1 MIQFRYALQFRAVA
15 TLSLALIA
23 TTVHGGMVDEAFRN
37 AKIVDELIPTPPFEL
52 LDVEFEFGK
61 VNISGE
67 LAPKDVRNRPKVSWS
82 RAKDD
87 EFYSLIMT
95 DVGRYHV
102 EWLHWHV
109 SNIPGD
115 NVEQGQT
122 LTSFFP
128 SAPPKG
134 TGEHRYALLMYKQQG
149 KIDFN
154 GHVLIPTFQMN
165 GRDSFSTRV
174 FADKNQ
180 LGAPVAGNFY
190 VASWDESVDEL
201 NALIEKYNKRQA

>member
-1 MIQFRYALQFRAVA
+1 MIQFQFSLRFFIISIPF
-15 TLSLALIA
+15 LSTSL
-23 TTVHGGMVDEAFRN
+23 GGMVDEAFRN
-37 AKIVDELIPTPPFEL
+37 SKIVDDIIPTPPFEL

-61 VNISGE
+61 VNISCE
-67 LAPKDVRNRPKVSWS
+67 LTPVEVRNRPKVSWS
-82 RAKDD
+82 RSKED

-95 DVGRYHV
+95 DVGGKNM

-115 NVEQGQT
+115 RIEQGQT

-128 SAPPKG
+128 SAPPKNS
-134 TGEHRYALLMYKQQG
+134 GEHRYAFLLFKQNG

-165 GRDSFSTRV
+165 GRESFSTKV
-174 FADKNQ
+174 FASKNE
-180 LGAPVAGNFY
+180 LGSPVAGNFY
-190 VASWDESVDEL
+190 VASWDDSVDEL
-201 NALIEKYNKRQA
+201 NALIEKYNKRQL